1 MTAATTE
8 DLLDLNPDSVTR
20 DDVELDLVREAL
32 RNETDL
38 VRDRAAAILLAFA
51 EADPESVLPAIE
63 EIAIGVDSDHINV
76 THKTLSTVVLLGEE
90 HVDELEPLVEP
101 TVGCLYDEVPRTQAF
116 AAKALQPIAAN
127 HPEWLVP
134 HTDLLL
140 SVAQAELEDLTDDIP
155 DETLEDPNAAEQF
168 QNAAKEEQKQQ
179 FLARAVAAN
188 LLYEAVDADPSTAPA
203 VDELLD
209 TIEGA
214 DGTVTAA
221 MIDSIAA
228 IGEAG
233 PIAIEGAVEPL
244 IELLDHPAEE
254 VRARVV
260 KALGFSGDDRAVEPL
275 RDLADDPDAGDDL
288 QALAAETADWI
299 EQETQN

>member
-8 DLLDLNPDSVTR
+8 DLLDLNPDAVTR
-20 DDVELDLVREAL
+20 DEVDLDLVREAL

-38 VRDRAAAILLAFA
+38 VRDRAAAILLTFA

-76 THKTLSTVVLLGEE
+76 THKTLSTVVLLGED
-90 HVDELEPLVEP
+90 HVDELEPVVEP
-101 TVGCLYDEVPRTQAF
+101 AVDCLYDEVSRTQAF
-116 AAKALQPIAAN
+116 AARALQPVAEH

-140 SVAQAELEDLTDDIP
+140 SVAQAELKDLTEDLP
-155 DETLEDPNAAEQF
+155 DEVLEDPEAGEQFRNAAE
-168 QNAAKEEQKQQ
+168 EEKKQQ

-188 LLYEAVDADPSTAPA
+188 LLYEAVDADPSSAPD

-209 TIEGA
+209 TIEDA

-221 MIDSIAA
+221 MVDAIAA
-228 IGEAG
+228 IAEAD
-233 PIAIEGAVEPL
+233 PIAIEGAVERL

-254 VRARVV
+254 VQARTV

-275 RDLADDPDAGDDL
+275 RALADDPDAGDDL

-299 EQETQN
+299 EHETTN